1 MEARDEGFCDGFCSP
16 SCKIQRWSL
25 KGGVVVTRERVP
37 QGLRGRRLKPAGKVT
52 KGVGGEGRRRRL
64 FLKDWFIMNNLSFRN
79 FF

>member
-37 QGLRGRRLKPAGKVT
+37 QGLRGHSLKPAGKVT
-52 KGVGGEGRRRRL
+52 KGVG
-64 FLKDWFIMNNLSFRN
+64 
-79 FF
+79 